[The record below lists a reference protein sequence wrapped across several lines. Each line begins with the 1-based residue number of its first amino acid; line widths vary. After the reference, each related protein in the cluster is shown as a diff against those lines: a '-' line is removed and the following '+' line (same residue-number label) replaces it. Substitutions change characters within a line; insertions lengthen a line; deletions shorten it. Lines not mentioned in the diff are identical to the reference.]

1 MSYIEHTSPLS
12 VDDSPAVITQAEWN
26 LVKSQVQE
34 VHTMLTDFTQML
46 EQIGKNPMLRTMVP
60 GGLFGKK

>member
-1 MSYIEHTSPLS
+1 MSYIEHSQL
-12 VDDSPAVITQAEWN
+12 PAETIEVPADEWN
-26 LVKSQVQE
+26 LVKTQVQE
-34 VHTMLTDFTQML
+34 MHTMLTDFTQML

>member
-1 MSYIEHTSPLS
+1 MSYVEHSETVKSES
-12 VDDSPAVITQAEWN
+12 APAEITQGEWN
-26 LVKSQVQE
+26 LIKAQIQE